1 MGPARPCI
9 GDSSRGLGAL
19 DERRDV
25 GPGFL
30 APGRTVRRDVVASP
44 PGSLTAKSPRG
55 RHSALQCGDPT
66 DSWVCFA
73 GRFPQ
78 ADLIHQVE
86 GMGCRLSCLTAPR
99 MNNVI

>member
-30 APGRTVRRDVVASP
+30 APGRTVRRGVCGGFSAWISDCEEP
-44 PGSLTAKSPRG
+44 PRPAFGPAV
-55 RHSALQCGDPT
+55 
-66 DSWVCFA
+66 W
-73 GRFPQ
+73 
-78 ADLIHQVE
+78 
-86 GMGCRLSCLTAPR
+86 
-99 MNNVI
+99 